1 MKHFKCY
8 ALTVLICNVF
18 ALSSCDSSDG
28 SGPGADTH
36 PPVDLTSDGLSADA
50 TSNPDLDPVE
60 DVAPELPPEP
70 VRVPILGIATPAIP
84 LMPSAA
90 EAIARAP
97 AWLRPDLRIQF
108 DMLFADQQEELAALI
123 LGVEDL
129 RLLDE
134 VAFMLA
140 HVSPEILV
148 DPGFYPEL
156 IVESA
161 ADLYAKDEVLDY
173 VTLVDVGVP
182 GQDDDFHTTATYT
195 VETAEGDIETRTIDP
210 ELYYWFV
217 VHPRLEDE
225 WPFYIDGWAQCLKQP
240 AQCPVAPDV
249 GQLWRRFLWDGA
261 LEGMFECPGYSTCPL
276 LADYLVGEAVLWRS
290 QPNNVDD
297 NGALGGV
304 TRFVLEA
311 LDFGAMAGERP
322 IQPNRIY
329 AIKWGNC
336 GEHAD
341 LTSAAARTG
350 LIPARNVGAHTNDHT
365 WDEVWDGNE
374 WIGMEPIGAFI
385 GHKKY
390 YGDNVFACTWARGDS
405 LITTDSQTWGEAFDL
420 EVTVTDEAGAP
431 ADGAR
436 VLIYGAKDDGLW
448 YYVYEAFADVAGVAR
463 ANIGR
468 AHDYA
473 MLIQT
478 PFGDWP
484 EPDTLGPLVTGPV
497 EDDVFLAAAV
507 VPGVMAPGPVPSDAS
522 VALIGDAPPEVDLR
536 LEVRL
541 DGTRTLQA
549 TLTYGTTFSR
559 ADGGARVLG
568 FVTDAPG
575 YAAYEAG
582 DDPPAAASALF
593 VTGDE
598 ILDAQ
603 LPLDREWI
611 VVLANPGFL
620 HTVVLGGATLRALP
634 PGGDGAGWPDAL
646 ETPFEIPPGGH
657 LALRLG
663 LQD

>member
-1 MKHFKCY
+1 M
-8 ALTVLICNVF
+8 
-18 ALSSCDSSDG
+18 SCGESGDS
-28 SGPGADTH
+28 GADPDVT
-36 PPVDLTSDGLSADA
+36 PWPDSADDA
-50 TSNPDLDPVE
+50 ASVADAEPVADTVPDLPP
-60 DVAPELPPEP
+60 ARLPP
-70 VRVPILGIATPAIP
+70 LLQIATPAIP
-84 LMPSAA
+84 LMPTAA
-90 EAIARAP
+90 DAIARAP

-108 DMLFADQQEELAALI
+108 DMLFADQQEVFAALI
-123 LGVEDL
+123 LGIEDP
-129 RLLDE
+129 RILDE

-148 DPGFYPEL
+148 DPAFYPEL

-173 VTLVDVGVP
+173 VTPVDVGVP
-182 GQDDDFHTTATYT
+182 DQDDDFHTTATYT
-195 VETAEGDIETRTIDP
+195 IETAEGDLEERTIDP
-210 ELYYWFV
+210 DIYYWFV

-240 AQCPVAPDV
+240 TQCPVAPEE
-249 GQLWRRFLWDGA
+249 GQFWRTFLWDGA
-261 LEGMFECPGYSTCPL
+261 LEGMFACPGYSTCPL
-276 LADYLVGEAVLWRS
+276 LADFLVGEDVLWRS
-290 QPNNVDD
+290 LPNTVDD

-365 WDEVWDGNE
+365 WDEIWDGAE

-390 YGDNVFACTWARGDS
+390 YGDNVFACTWTRGDS
-405 LITTDSQTWGEAFDL
+405 LVTTDSQTWGEAFDV

-431 ADGAR
+431 VDGAR

-448 YYVYEAFADVAGVAR
+448 YYVYEAFSDIAGVAR

-473 MLIQT
+473 MLVKT

-484 EPDTLGPLVTGPV
+484 DVDSLGPLVTGPV
-497 EDDVFLAAAV
+497 EEDLFSAAV
-507 VPGVMAPGPVPSDAS
+507 TVPGHKEPGPAPAEAD
-522 VALIGDAPPEVDLR
+522 LIGDATPEVELR
-536 LEVRL
+536 LAARL

-549 TLTYGTTFSR
+549 TYTYDTTFSR
-559 ADGGARVLG
+559 ADERAPVLG
-568 FVTDAPG
+568 FVTDAEG
-575 YAAYEAG
+575 YAAFQAG
-582 DDPPAAASALF
+582 DDPPAAAVLLLE
-593 VTGDE
+593 GDDDV
-598 ILDAQ
+598 LSVAV
-603 LPLDREWI
+603 PLDRDWV

-620 HTVVLGGATLRALP
+620 HTVVLGGATLTVTPL
-634 PGGDGAGWPDAL
+634 DGNDAGWPEAL

-657 LALRLG
+657 LALRLTPQG
-663 LQD
+663 G

>member
-1 MKHFKCY
+1 MKHFCIV
-8 ALTVLICNVF
+8 VLSVLFCMIFV
-18 ALSSCDSSDG
+18 ALSCDKGSGSGGDPDVTPWPDVAEVSEPSDG
-28 SGPGADTH
+28 AGGADAA
-36 PPVDLTSDGLSADA
+36 PPADLVPDA
-50 TSNPDLDPVE
+50 PP
-60 DVAPELPPEP
+60 ARLPPLLEL
-70 VRVPILGIATPAIP
+70 VTPAIP
-84 LMPSAA
+84 LMPVAA
-90 EAIARAP
+90 DAIARAP

-108 DMLFADQQEELAALI
+108 DMLFADQQEVLAALI
-123 LGVEDL
+123 LGVEDP
-129 RLLDE
+129 RILDE

-182 GQDDDFHTTATYT
+182 DQDDDFHTTAIYT
-195 VETAEGDIETRTIDP
+195 VETPDGEIEERTIDP
-210 ELYYWFV
+210 EIYYWFV

-240 AQCPVAPDV
+240 AQCPVAPDE
-249 GQLWRRFLWDGA
+249 GQLWRTFLWDAA

-276 LADYLVGEAVLWRS
+276 LADFLVGEEVLWRS
-290 QPNNVDD
+290 APNEVND

-365 WDEVWDGNE
+365 WDEIWDGAE
-374 WIGMEPIGAFI
+374 WIGMEPIGSFI

-390 YGDNVFACTWARGDS
+390 YGDNVFACTWTRGDS
-405 LITTDSQTWGEAFDL
+405 MVTTDSQTWGEAFDL

-436 VLIYGAKDDGLW
+436 VLIYGAKDDGFW
-448 YYVYEAFADVAGVAR
+448 YYVYEAFADIEGVAR

-473 MLIQT
+473 MLVQT

-484 EPDTLGPLVTGPV
+484 EPDSLGPLVTGPV
-497 EDDVFLAAAV
+497 EEDVFTAAV
-507 VPGVMAPGPVPSDAS
+507 TVPGLRPAGPAPQ
-522 VALIGDAPPEVDLR
+522 VADLLGDVAPEADLR
-536 LEVRL
+536 LAVRL

-549 TLTYGTTFSR
+549 TLTYDTTFSR
-559 ADGGARVLG
+559 ADGGARILA
-568 FVTDAPG
+568 FVTDAAG
-575 YAAYEAG
+575 VAAAEAG
-582 DDPPAAASALF
+582 EDPGVIASQLF

-598 ILDAQ
+598 ILAAQ
-603 LPLDREWI
+603 VPLDRDWY

-620 HTVVLGGATLRALP
+620 HSVVVGGATLTVTPMA
-634 PGGDGAGWPDAL
+634 GEAAGWPAPL
-646 ETPFEIPPGGH
+646 ELPVEIPPGGH
-657 LALRLG
+657 LTLRLAPQG
-663 LQD
+663 G

>member
-1 MKHFKCY
+1 MKHFRY
-8 ALTVLICNVF
+8 VAVSLLIYSVF
-18 ALSSCDSSDG
+18 ALSACDSSSPSD
-28 SGPGADTH
+28 PGVDTPPAEDIAAAADTT
-36 PPVDLTSDGLSADA
+36 PD
-50 TSNPDLDPVE
+50 PDLDPVE
-60 DVAPELPPEP
+60 DLVPELPPDPTP
-70 VRVPILGIATPAIP
+70 VPLLTVATPAIP

-90 EAIARAP
+90 QAIARAP

-108 DMLFADQQEELAALI
+108 DMLFADQQEILAALI
-123 LGVEDL
+123 LGVEDP

-140 HVSPEILV
+140 HLSPEILV
-148 DPGFYPEL
+148 DPAFYPEL

-161 ADLYAKDEVLDY
+161 AELYARDEVLDY
-173 VTLVDVGVP
+173 VTLVDLGVP
-182 GQDDDFHTTATYT
+182 DEDDDFHTTATYT
-195 VETAEGDIETRTIDP
+195 VETAEGDIEERTIDP
-210 ELYYWFV
+210 EIYYWFV

-225 WPFYIDGWAQCLKQP
+225 WPFYIDGWQQCLQQP
-240 AQCPVAPDV
+240 AQCPTTPDA
-249 GQLWRRFLWDGA
+249 GQFWRRFLWDGA
-261 LEGMFECPGYSTCPL
+261 LDGMFECPGYSSCPL
-276 LADYLVGEAVLWRS
+276 LADFLVGEEVLWRS
-290 QPNNVDD
+290 LPNNVDD

-365 WDEVWDGNE
+365 WDEVWDGAE

-390 YGDNVFACTWARGDS
+390 YGDNVYACTWARGDS

-436 VLIYGAKDDGLW
+436 VLIYGAKDELW

-484 EPDTLGPLVTGPV
+484 EADTLGPLVTGPV
-497 EDDVFLAAAV
+497 EDDVFVASAT
-507 VPGVMAPGPVPSDAS
+507 VPGLIAPGPAPFEAHAALVGEAVPA
-522 VALIGDAPPEVDLR
+522 VDLR

-568 FVTDAPG
+568 FVTDAAG
-575 YAAYEAG
+575 YAAFAAG
-582 DDPPAAASALF
+582 EDPPAAATLDF
-593 VTGDE
+593 VSGDE
-598 ILDAQ
+598 VLAAQ
-603 LPLDREWI
+603 LPLDREWF
-611 VVLANPGFL
+611 VVLVNPGFL

-634 PGGDGAGWPDAL
+634 LEGDAADWPDAL

-663 LQD
+663 TEEG